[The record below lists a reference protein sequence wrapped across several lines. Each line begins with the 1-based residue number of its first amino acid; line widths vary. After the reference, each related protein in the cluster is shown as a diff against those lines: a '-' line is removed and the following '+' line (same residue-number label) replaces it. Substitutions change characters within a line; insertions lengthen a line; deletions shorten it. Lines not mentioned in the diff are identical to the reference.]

1 MNIQPTQ
8 SSPTLYHSETE
19 QPKAPQERPPQP
31 PPIPEDRVT
40 ISTSSNVEVRVHTGD
55 SVR

>member
-8 SSPTLYHSETE
+8 SSPNLYQTETE
-19 QPKAPQERPPQP
+19 QPKAPQERPVER
-31 PPIPEDRVT
+31 PPIPEDRVP
-40 ISTSSNVEVRVHTGD
+40 ISTSSDVEIRVHTGD